1 MAVASIFNVAKE
13 KVGEIELNDK
23 IFAVEVKT
31 GILHDV
37 VRMQMANRRSGNAST
52 KTRAEVSGGKKK
64 PWRQKGTGR
73 ARAGTSRSP
82 IWRGGGTCF
91 GPKPRNYTYRL
102 PQKVRNLAMRMALS
116 ARFSEDNLLV
126 LDNFGLDEIK
136 TKTLANIIN
145 KLEIDNALIVTPGRD
160 EIIEK
165 SARNIQGI
173 KVLPSVGLN
182 VYDVL
187 RYRRLILTQPCISV
201 LEERLLS

>member
-37 VRMQMANRRSGNAST
+37 VRMQLANRRSGNAST

-82 IWRGGGTCF
+82 LWRGGGTTF

-126 LDNFGLDEIK
+126 LDNFGLDRIK
-136 TKTLANIIN
+136 TKSFATIMNN
-145 KLEIDNALIVTPGRD
+145 LEIDNALIVIPGRD
-160 EIIEK
+160 EVIEK

-173 KVLPSVGLN
+173 KVLPSAGLN

-187 RYRRLILTQPCISV
+187 RYRRLILTGPCISV